1 MIFSDVRPDGE
12 FEESHLIGSLRLGC
26 VIDPGLMDGI
36 KLRKALEKFAGD
48 INRELAKDQEQ
59 DVPFLTLIGSKTS
72 ESTLFTCANEL
83 VRIGF
88 VGVSAVRGGFKD
100 QIHI

>member
-1 MIFSDVRPDGE
+1 
-12 FEESHLIGSLRLGC
+12 
-26 VIDPGLMDGI
+26 MDGI

-48 INRELAKDQEQ
+48 INRELAKDEEQ
-59 DVPFLTLIGSKTS
+59 DIPFLTLIGSKTS

-100 QIHI
+100 QIHILNLMNIANLITDLTKKSI